1 MDGIK
6 HGLSD
11 EVVRRMGMLPSFFS
25 DGPSPLVTGE
35 LWKFACSAYLDN
47 PLPAEFK
54 ERLFV
59 YLSRFCEARYCLIRH
74 VGFLIG
80 EGYVAGDAGIQP
92 HSVDDVIELF
102 DIALDPGETDVEDA
116 TRRLTGLPAGTAGLA
131 RGSEIERDIFY
142 LAGRLFENPRNSQEI
157 RFALSHALGVDRSE
171 FLLALLAF
179 VRTAHYWTVLH
190 PEIRTEPDMEEVM
203 AENPHLADLMV
214 STNTGATMDSGAR
227 KLASEFSEL
236 VDLRHEREQL
246 KMAIAE
252 REKAQDKLVVLN
264 RELNHRVKNLFAL
277 IRSMVRQSARSE
289 EDGRIDAE
297 KLTARIDALGRSHAL
312 TIENEELQPVP
323 LKGLVETV
331 LEPHSQPGRRI
342 YIEGSDVLVPRTA
355 LTPLGLI
362 LHELATNAV
371 KYGGLSIEADA
382 SAKVEISWEQV
393 DGGVTLR
400 WTEGRGGMA
409 PPETVRSGFGSR
421 LKRACATQL
430 GGPMTRTASPDKFE
444 VEFFVPTVEDRE
456 HEPSGAG
463 DMEGIS

>member
-1 MDGIK
+1 MGGIK
-6 HGLSD
+6 EGLPS
-11 EVVRRMGMLPSFFS
+11 EVVRRMGLLPSFFS
-25 DGPSPLVTGE
+25 DGPSPSVTAE
-35 LWKFACSAYLDN
+35 LWNFACSAYLDN

-80 EGYVAGDAGIQP
+80 EGYVAGDAGVQP

-102 DIALDPGETDVEDA
+102 DIALDPGEKDVEEA

-142 LAGRLFENPRNSQEI
+142 LAGKLFENPQDSQEI
-157 RFALSHALGVDRSE
+157 RFALSHALGVDRAE
-171 FLLALLAF
+171 FLLAFLAF

-214 STNTGATMDSGAR
+214 SKDKNPTLDGEVR

-246 KMAIAE
+246 KKAIAE
-252 REKAQDKLVVLN
+252 RENAQDKLVVLN

-277 IRSMVRQSARSE
+277 IRSMVRQSARGE
-289 EDGRIDAE
+289 EDGRIDAG

-312 TIENEELQPVP
+312 TIETEELQPVP
-323 LKGLVETV
+323 LKGLVRTV

-382 SAKVEISWEQV
+382 SAKVDISWEQV

-400 WTEGRGGMA
+400 WVEGRGGMA
-409 PPETVRSGFGSR
+409 PPETISPGFGSR
-421 LKRACATQL
+421 LTQACAAQL
-430 GGPMTRTASPDKFE
+430 GGTLAQAINADNFR

-456 HEPSGAG
+456 YEPSGAG
-463 DMEGIS
+463 DVAALS